1 MQKFWYRYRKVIIIF
16 LLIKLTLVLAIV
28 FFRTSIP
35 FDNHEFL
42 RNHHGNNQGVSR
54 SQDQAQIL
62 SFWDGQWYQE
72 IADIGYRKFYPL
84 HANYAFFPLYP
95 LVLKITSMFF
105 FGNIYVAGIFLS
117 FLFSFLATIFLYKLF
132 LLETEK
138 SQAQNGVLLFLLYP
152 AAIFYLALYNE
163 SIFLFLSLV
172 SIYAA
177 RKRQWWTTGLVG
189 FLAALVRP
197 QGVLLLIPVG
207 IEYIIAL
214 KENGRING
222 IKGWA
227 KKIFSQGA
235 GMALLLIPLGLGVF
249 FLYSF
254 YTTGNFFAPL
264 DAQRFF
270 SRSEMSFLNI
280 GKVLW
285 KGVTQFSQLAWF
297 DFRFSRIDFL
307 VSIFSLGLLVPIFR
321 RLRLSYAF
329 YALALIFLPLS
340 SGVTMSLTRF
350 VSLSFP
356 HFLLL
361 GMLTKERRY
370 LTVLLGGVFLVLAII
385 FALRFVNFYWV
396 S

>member
-1 MQKFWYRYRKVIIIF
+1 MKEFLYRYRKIIVIF
-16 LLIKLTLVLAIV
+16 LLVKLTLVLAIV

-35 FDNHEFL
+35 FDEHAFL
-42 RNHHGNNQGVSR
+42 RNHHGNNQEALR
-54 SQDQAQIL
+54 SQFL
-62 SFWDGQWYQE
+62 SFWDGQWYRE

-95 LVLKITSMFF
+95 LVLKITSTLFL
-105 FGNIYVAGIFLS
+105 GNIYVTGIFLS

-138 SQAQNGVLLFLLYP
+138 AQAQNGVLLFLLYP

-163 SIFLFLSLV
+163 PIFLFLSLV

-177 RKRQWWTTGLVG
+177 RKRQWWAAGLVG
-189 FLAALVRP
+189 FLAALMRP

-214 KENGRING
+214 KENGRFDG
-222 IKGWA
+222 IKGWV

-235 GMALLLIPLGLGVF
+235 CIAPLLIPLGLIVF

-270 SRSEMSFLNI
+270 SRLEMSFLNI

-285 KGVTQFSQLAWF
+285 KGVVQFPQLAWL
-297 DFRFSRIDFL
+297 DFKFSRIDFL
-307 VSIFSLGLLVPIFR
+307 VAVFSLGLLVPIFR

-340 SGVTMSLTRF
+340 SGITMSLTRF

-361 GMLTKERRY
+361 GMLTKGRRY
-370 LTVLLGGVFLVLAII
+370 LTVLLGGVFLVLSII
-385 FALRFVNFYWV
+385 FALRFVNFYWAN
-396 S
+396 